1 MLRKA
6 TGIAGASAAGALLI
20 TALFSGDFSLR
31 ADENAAGVPTQAA
44 QINRG
49 SKGDALPKVASNE
62 TPKRITAV
70 EVVGVE
76 DAAIVYRDRDGN
88 VLFKTDPV
96 SNVTVVTK
104 GVVLPEVTI
113 RELADSNVQIMPLE
127 TFRPTLSPT
136 TPSDGCESAVTAH
149 TAGEELARAPSRC
162 ITYLPNGTN
171 FAQVNG

>member
-6 TGIAGASAAGALLI
+6 TGIAGAIAAGALL
-20 TALFSGDFSLR
+20 TTLLVS
-31 ADENAAGVPTQAA
+31 ADNNPRMNDGVTNAPTQSA

-49 SKGDALPKVASNE
+49 IKTDALPKIANSD
-62 TPKRITAV
+62 TPKRITTV

-76 DAAIVYRDRDGN
+76 ETAIVYRDRDGN
-88 VLFKTDPV
+88 ILFKTDPV

-113 RELADSNVQIMPLE
+113 RELAKSTVQTVPLE
-127 TFRPTLSPT
+127 GIRPTLSPT
-136 TPSDGCESAVTAH
+136 APGDGCESSVTAH

-162 ITYLPNGTN
+162 ITSVPNSTTV
-171 FAQVNG
+171 AAVN

>member
-6 TGIAGASAAGALLI
+6 TGIAGAIAAGTLLTTALLGADI
-20 TALFSGDFSLR
+20 SSRAL
-31 ADENAAGVPTQAA
+31 ENSASATQSA

-49 SKGDALPKVASNE
+49 NKGDSLPKSANAGE
-62 TPKRITAV
+62 KRRITSV

-96 SNVTVVTK
+96 SNVTVVAK

-113 RELADSNVQIMPLE
+113 RELADSTVQVVPLE
-127 TFRPTLSPT
+127 GLRPTLSPT
-136 TPSDGCESAVTAH
+136 VPGDGCETSVPAYTGSSEASNK
-149 TAGEELARAPSRC
+149 PSRC
-162 ITYLPNGTN
+162 ITTLPAATN
-171 FAQVNG
+171 VAALD